1 MENKKQTIEI
11 ADIFRDYKQ
20 KMAEDLRLCGVQQKA
35 FQDIV
40 ACRTSQLG
48 GHTLYCNNCDNK
60 VQSYN
65 SCRNRNCPKC
75 QYIKR
80 MQWVDK
86 LAANLPPVKH
96 FHIVFTIP
104 SCLHNLFYINQQ
116 VAYSMLFKA
125 VGKTL
130 IQCAKNT
137 EYIGVKAGA
146 VALLHTWGQT
156 LTYHPH
162 VHTIVPAG
170 GLSDDGME
178 WISSARN
185 FFVPVQV
192 LSAVFRGILC
202 RILEEAISTGEL
214 KLPDDTQSFQTI
226 KTKCYA
232 KKWVVYAQKPFS
244 SPDNLIRYL
253 GNYTHRVAISNHR
266 IIDYK
271 DDKVTFS
278 YKDNKAAGTRR
289 TMTLDVREFI
299 RRFMQH
305 ILPSGFCKIRYFG
318 FMAMCNMKTQ
328 LNLCYSLI
336 LMPTYLSKLVG
347 LQAIEV
353 LQILS
358 GKDPVVCTKCNKGKL
373 TVTPNCMYLHIEPG

>member
-1 MENKKQTIEI
+1 MENKKQIMEI
-11 ADIFRDYKQ
+11 ANIFRDYKHELPNNQ
-20 KMAEDLRLCGVQQKA
+20 ALCAVQQKA
-35 FQDIV
+35 FEDII
-40 ACRTSQLG
+40 ACRTSELG

-86 LAANLPPVKH
+86 LAANLPAVKH

-104 SCLHNLFYINQQ
+104 SCLHNLFYINQKI
-116 VAYSMLFKA
+116 AYSLLFKA

-130 IQCAKNT
+130 VQCAKNT
-137 EYIGVKAGA
+137 EYLGAQTGA

-162 VHTIVPAG
+162 IHTIVPAG

-178 WISSARN
+178 WIPSAKN
-185 FFVPVQV
+185 FFVPVKV
-192 LSAVFRGILC
+192 LSVVFRGILC
-202 RILEEAISTGEL
+202 RLLEEAINKGEI
-214 KLPDDTQSFQTI
+214 KLPEDTACFQTL
-226 KTKCYA
+226 KTKCYD

-244 SPDNLIRYL
+244 SPENLIRYL

-271 DDKVTFS
+271 DGKVTFY
-278 YKDNKAAGTRR
+278 YKDNKAGGTRK
-289 TMTLDVREFI
+289 TMTLDAGEFI

-305 ILPSGFCKIRYFG
+305 VLPSGFCKIRYFG

-328 LNLCYSLI
+328 LSLCYSLI
-336 LMPTYLSKLVG
+336 LTPTYLSKLDG

-358 GKDPVVCTKCNKGKL
+358 GKDPIICTKCKNGKL
-373 TVTPNCMYLHIEPG
+373 TVIPNSLNLPIELG

>member
-11 ADIFRDYKQ
+11 ADIFRDYQ
-20 KMAEDLRLCGVQQKA
+20 HELANSQTLCGVQQKA
-35 FQDIV
+35 FEDIIT
-40 ACRTSQLG
+40 CRTSELG

-86 LAANLPPVKH
+86 LAANLPAVKH

-104 SCLHNLFYINQQ
+104 SCLHNLFYINQKI
-116 VAYSMLFKA
+116 AYSLLFKA

-130 IQCAKNT
+130 VQCAKNT
-137 EYIGVKAGA
+137 EYLGAQVGA
-146 VALLHTWGQT
+146 VTLLHTWGQT
-156 LTYHPH
+156 LVYHPH
-162 VHTIVPAG
+162 IHTIVPAG

-178 WISSARN
+178 WIPSAKN
-185 FFVPVQV
+185 FFVPVKV

-202 RILEEAISTGEL
+202 RLLEEAINKGEI
-214 KLPDDTQSFQTI
+214 KLPDDTASFQTL
-226 KTKCYA
+226 KTKCYN

-244 SPDNLIRYL
+244 SPENLIRYL

-266 IIDYK
+266 IVDYK
-271 DDKVTFS
+271 DGKVTFC
-278 YKDNKAAGTRR
+278 YKDNKAGGTRK
-289 TMTLDVREFI
+289 TMTLDAGEFI
-299 RRFMQH
+299 RRFMHH

-328 LNLCYSLI
+328 LSLCYSLI
-336 LMPTYLSKLVG
+336 LTPSYLSKLDG

-358 GKDPVVCTKCNKGKL
+358 GEDPIVCTKCNKGKL
-373 TVTPNCMYLHIEPG
+373 TVIPNSLNLPIEPG

>member
-11 ADIFRDYKQ
+11 ADIFRDYRNDLALNQ
-20 KMAEDLRLCGVQQKA
+20 KLCSVQQKA
-35 FQDIV
+35 LEDIV
-40 ACRTSQLG
+40 ACRTSELG
-48 GHTLYCNNCDNK
+48 GHTLFCNTCDNK

-104 SCLHNLFYINQQ
+104 SCLHKLFYINQKM
-116 VAYSMLFKA
+116 AYDLLFKA
-125 VGKTL
+125 AGQTL
-130 IQCAKNT
+130 MQCAKNT
-137 EYIGVKAGA
+137 QYIGAQAGA

-162 VHTIVPAG
+162 IHTIVPAG

-178 WISSARN
+178 WIPSSKK
-185 FFVPVQV
+185 FFVPVKV

-202 RILEEAISTGEL
+202 RLLEQSILKGEI
-214 KLPDDTQSFQTI
+214 KLPDDTPDFETL
-226 KTKCYA
+226 KTKCYT
-232 KKWVVYAQKPFS
+232 KKWVVYAQKPFATA
-244 SPDNLIRYL
+244 DNLIQYL

-266 IIDYK
+266 LVYYNDA
-271 DDKVTFS
+271 KVTFS
-278 YKDNKAAGTRR
+278 YKDNKAAGVRK
-289 TMTLDVREFI
+289 TMTLEMEEFV

-305 ILPSGFCKIRYFG
+305 VLPSGFCKIRYFG
-318 FMAMCNMKTQ
+318 FMAICNMKSQ
-328 LNLCYSLI
+328 LSLCFSL
-336 LMPTYLSKLVG
+336 LLTPTYLSRTDG
-347 LQAIEV
+347 LQATEV
-353 LQILS
+353 LQILT
-358 GKDPVVCTKCNKGKL
+358 GKDPLRCTKCQTGKL
-373 TVTPNCMYLHIEPG
+373 GIVLNNQNLKLEPG

>member
-11 ADIFRDYKQ
+11 ADIFRDYKHDL
-20 KMAEDLRLCGVQQKA
+20 AENLTLCGVQQKA
-35 FQDIV
+35 FDDIV
-40 ACRTSQLG
+40 ACRTSELG
-48 GHTLYCNNCDNK
+48 GHALYCNNCDNK

-65 SCRNRNCPKC
+65 SCRNRNCPNC

-86 LAANLPPVKH
+86 LAANLPAVKH

-104 SCLHNLFYINQQ
+104 SCLHNLFYLNQQ
-116 VAYSMLFKA
+116 VAYSLLFKA

-130 IQCAKNT
+130 VQCAKNT
-137 EYIGVKAGA
+137 EYLGAQAGA

-156 LTYHPH
+156 LAYHPH
-162 VHTIVPAG
+162 IHTIVPAG

-178 WISSARN
+178 WIPSAKK
-185 FFVPVQV
+185 FFVPVKV

-202 RILEEAISTGEL
+202 RLLEEAVNKGEI
-214 KLPDDTQSFQTI
+214 KLPEDTACFQTL
-226 KTKCYA
+226 KTKCYD

-271 DDKVTFS
+271 EGKVTFY
-278 YKDNKAAGTRR
+278 YKDNKAGGTRK
-289 TMTLDVREFI
+289 TMTLEVDEFI

-305 ILPSGFCKIRYFG
+305 VLPSGFCKIRYFG

-328 LNLCYSLI
+328 LSLCYSLI
-336 LMPTYLSKLVG
+336 LTPTYLSKLDG
-347 LQAIEV
+347 LQALEV

-358 GKDPVVCTKCNKGKL
+358 GKDPIVCTKCNKGKL
-373 TVTPNCMYLHIEPG
+373 TIIPNNMDLPLEPG

>member
-1 MENKKQTIEI
+1 MENKKQIIDI
-11 ADIFRDYKQ
+11 ADIFRSYQHDMK
-20 KMAEDLRLCGVQQKA
+20 DNLTLCAVQQKA
-35 FQDIV
+35 FDDIV
-40 ACRTSQLG
+40 SCRTSSLG
-48 GHTLYCNNCDNK
+48 GHVLYCNNCDHK

-86 LAANLPPVKH
+86 LAANLPAVKH

-104 SCLHNLFYINQQ
+104 VCLHNLFYINQQ
-116 VAYSMLFKA
+116 VAYSLLFKA
-125 VGKTL
+125 VGKTI

-137 EYIGVKAGA
+137 QYLGVQAGA
-146 VALLHTWGQT
+146 VCLLHTWGQT

-162 VHTIVPAG
+162 IHCIVPAG
-170 GLSDDGME
+170 GLSEDGME
-178 WISSARN
+178 WIRSAKT
-185 FFVPVQV
+185 FFVPVKV

-202 RILEEAISTGEL
+202 RLIEDAINKGEI
-214 KLPDDTQSFQTI
+214 KLPHDTANFQVL
-226 KTKCYA
+226 KTKCYD

-244 SPDNLIRYL
+244 SADNLIRYL

-266 IIDYK
+266 ILDYK
-271 DDKVTFS
+271 DGKVTFY
-278 YKDNKAAGTRR
+278 YKDNKAGGTRK
-289 TMTLDVREFI
+289 TMTLEVNEFV

-305 ILPSGFCKIRYFG
+305 VLPFGFYKIRYFG

-328 LNLCYSLI
+328 LSLCYSLI
-336 LMPTYLSKLVG
+336 LMPTYLSKLTG

-353 LQILS
+353 IQLLS
-358 GKDPVVCTKCNKGKL
+358 GKDPVICTKCGKGKL
-373 TVTPNCMYLHIEPG
+373 TVIANHMELHRESG

>member
-11 ADIFRDYKQ
+11 ADIFRDYKH
-20 KMAEDLRLCGVQQKA
+20 DFTTNHSLCSVQHKA
-35 FQDIV
+35 FEDII
-40 ACRTSQLG
+40 ACRTTELG
-48 GHTLYCNNCDNK
+48 GHTLYCNKCDHK

-86 LAANLPPVKH
+86 LAANLPSVKH

-104 SCLHNLFYINQQ
+104 ASLHNLFYINQR
-116 VAYSMLFKA
+116 VAYSLLFKA
-125 VGKTL
+125 VGNTL

-137 EYIGVKAGA
+137 EYLGAQAGA

-156 LTYHPH
+156 LTFHPH
-162 VHTIVPAG
+162 IHTIVPAG

-178 WISSARN
+178 WIPSAKK
-185 FFVPVQV
+185 FFVPVKV
-192 LSAVFRGILC
+192 LSTVFRGILC
-202 RILEEAISTGEL
+202 RLLEDAICKKEM
-214 KLPDDTQSFQTI
+214 KLPDNTTDFQTI
-226 KTKCYA
+226 KAKCYE
-232 KKWVVYAQKPFS
+232 KKWVVYAEKPFS

-271 DDKVTFS
+271 DGKVSFY
-278 YKDNKAAGTRR
+278 YKDNKAGGTRKI
-289 TMTLDVREFI
+289 MTLQAGEFI

-305 ILPSGFCKIRYFG
+305 VLPCGFCKIRYFG
-318 FMAMCNMKTQ
+318 FMAMCNRKTQ
-328 LNLCYSLI
+328 LHLCYSLI
-336 LMPTYLSKLVG
+336 LTPTYLSRLDG
-347 LQAIEV
+347 LQALEV
-353 LQILS
+353 LQMLS
-358 GKDPVVCTKCNKGKL
+358 GNDPLVCSKCKNGKL
-373 TVTPNCMYLHIEPG
+373 TVMPECKVLHIEPG

>member
-1 MENKKQTIEI
+1 MGNKKQTIEI
-11 ADIFRDYKQ
+11 ADIFRDYKH
-20 KMAEDLRLCGVQQKA
+20 DLADNLTLCAVQQKA
-35 FQDIV
+35 FDDIV
-40 ACRTSQLG
+40 TCRTSELG
-48 GHTLYCNNCDNK
+48 GHALYCNNCDNK

-86 LAANLPPVKH
+86 LAANLPAVKH
-96 FHIVFTIP
+96 LHIVFTIP
-104 SCLHNLFYINQQ
+104 SCLHNLFYLNQQ
-116 VAYSMLFKA
+116 VAYSLLFKA

-130 IQCAKNT
+130 VQCAKNT
-137 EYIGVKAGA
+137 EYLGAQAGA

-156 LTYHPH
+156 LAYHPH
-162 VHTIVPAG
+162 IHTIVPAG

-178 WISSARN
+178 WIPSAKK
-185 FFVPVQV
+185 FFVPVKV

-202 RILEEAISTGEL
+202 RLLEEAINKGEI
-214 KLPDDTQSFQTI
+214 KLPDDTTCFQTL

-244 SPDNLIRYL
+244 SPDNLIQYL

-266 IIDYK
+266 IIDYI
-271 DDKVTFS
+271 DGKVTFY
-278 YKDNKAAGTRR
+278 YKDNKAGGTRK
-289 TMTLDVREFI
+289 TMTLEVDEFI

-305 ILPSGFCKIRYFG
+305 VLPSGFCKIRYFG

-328 LNLCYSLI
+328 LSLCYSLI
-336 LMPTYLSKLVG
+336 LTPTYLSKLDG
-347 LQAIEV
+347 LQALEV

-358 GKDPVVCTKCNKGKL
+358 GKDPIVCTKCNKGKL
-373 TVTPNCMYLHIEPG
+373 TIIPNNKDLPLEPG

>member
-1 MENKKQTIEI
+1 MENKKQSIEI
-11 ADIFRDYKQ
+11 ADIFRHYKN
-20 KMAEDLRLCGVQQKA
+20 DITNHHTLCTVQQKA
-35 FQDIV
+35 FDDIV
-40 ACRTSQLG
+40 ACRTSELG

-86 LAANLPPVKH
+86 LASNLPATKH

-104 SCLHNLFYINQQ
+104 SCLHSLFYINQK
-116 VAYSMLFKA
+116 VAYTLLFRA

-130 IQCAKNT
+130 IQCARNT
-137 EYIGVKAGA
+137 KYVGAQAGA
-146 VALLHTWGQT
+146 VSLLHTWGQT

-162 VHTIVPAG
+162 IHTIVPAG

-178 WISSARN
+178 WIPSAKK
-185 FFVPVQV
+185 FFVPVKV

-202 RILEEAISTGEL
+202 RLLQEALHNAEL
-214 KLPDDTQSFQTI
+214 KLPQDTADFQQL

-266 IIDYK
+266 IVDYK
-271 DDKVTFS
+271 DNKVTFQ
-278 YKDNKAAGTRR
+278 YKDYKAAGTRK
-289 TMTLDVREFI
+289 TMTLEVCEFV

-318 FMAMCNMKTQ
+318 FMAICNMKTK
-328 LNLCYSLI
+328 LNLCHTLI
-336 LMPTYLSKLVG
+336 LTPTYLSKLEG
-347 LQAIEV
+347 LQALEV

-358 GKDPVVCTKCNKGKL
+358 GKDPIVCTKCSKGKL
-373 TVTPNCMYLHIEPG
+373 TIIPNTMNLKLEPG

>member
-11 ADIFRDYKQ
+11 ADIFRDYKHELPNNQ
-20 KMAEDLRLCGVQQKA
+20 ALCAVQQKA
-35 FQDIV
+35 FEDII
-40 ACRTSQLG
+40 ACRTSELG

-86 LAANLPPVKH
+86 LAANLPAVKH

-104 SCLHNLFYINQQ
+104 SCLHNLFYINQKI
-116 VAYSMLFKA
+116 AYSLLFKA

-130 IQCAKNT
+130 VQCAKNT
-137 EYIGVKAGA
+137 EYLGAQAGA

-156 LTYHPH
+156 LVYHPH
-162 VHTIVPAG
+162 IHTIVPAG

-178 WISSARN
+178 WIPSAKN
-185 FFVPVQV
+185 FFVPVKV
-192 LSAVFRGILC
+192 LSSVFRGVLC
-202 RILEEAISTGEL
+202 RLLEEAINKGEI
-214 KLPDDTQSFQTI
+214 KLPDDTACFQTL
-226 KTKCYA
+226 KTKCYD

-244 SPDNLIRYL
+244 SPENLIRYL

-271 DDKVTFS
+271 DGKVTFY
-278 YKDNKAAGTRR
+278 YKDNKAGGTRK
-289 TMTLDVREFI
+289 TMSLDAGEFI

-305 ILPSGFCKIRYFG
+305 VLPSGFCKIRYFG

-328 LNLCYSLI
+328 LSLCYSLI
-336 LMPTYLSKLVG
+336 LTPTYLSKLDG

-358 GKDPVVCTKCNKGKL
+358 GKDPIICTKCKNGKL
-373 TVTPNCMYLHIEPG
+373 TVIPKNSNLSRETG